1 MDIFDQV
8 IDNSNSNSIK
18 KANDTNVQLNNNN
31 ELNYDVFDQI
41 FDNQEEAQNL
51 QVKRSLQ
58 AVMKKDP
65 NMVAEGLHLANE
77 LGLNKNY
84 ALDSNEA
91 IRLLKEKKE
100 LKRIEELQL
109 AKSNPILQRQLTDP
123 AFAALAYDNIPNLVQ
138 TENLWESLKGI
149 PEDAFQG
156 IRKGVLSRE
165 KGIIGNRLRN
175 NKVPFISVQDGFDLD
190 YVPT

>member
-84 ALDSNEA
+84 ALDSDEA
-91 IRLLKEKKE
+91 IRLLKEKNYHNY
-100 LKRIEELQL
+100 IHT
-109 AKSNPILQRQLTDP
+109 I
-123 AFAALAYDNIPNLVQ
+123 
-138 TENLWESLKGI
+138 
-149 PEDAFQG
+149 
-156 IRKGVLSRE
+156 
-165 KGIIGNRLRN
+165 
-175 NKVPFISVQDGFDLD
+175 
-190 YVPT
+190 